1 MKFGLYAIRDV
12 HTGFLSPVPESN
24 DNVAIRNFAHAV
36 MNDKSVMNSHPEH
49 FSLYKIGEFESDNGQ
64 ITPLMAEHIY
74 DATEV
79 F

>member
-12 HTGFLSPVPESN
+12 HTGFMSPVPETN
-24 DNVAIRNFAHAV
+24 DNVAIRNFSHAV

-49 FSLYKIGEFESDNGQ
+49 FSLYKIGEFESETGV
-64 ITPLMAEHIY
+64 ITPVLAEHKF